1 MNSLRLG
8 AAVLA
13 LASTLTASA
22 ADYTLHTFKKL
33 TLTTNFVCEGAH
45 FADFNKD
52 GKMDV
57 VAGAFWFAGPDFAQR
72 HEFTKPAE
80 KPYDPA
86 KGYSDFF
93 LTYTHDFN
101 ADGWP
106 DILVYGWPG
115 KDASWYENP
124 KGASG
129 HWRKHVL
136 LESADNESP
145 QLGDM
150 TGDGKPELICHTG
163 GRLGFAEINW
173 ADPTKPAKFHPI
185 SPQDPKK
192 YFRYTHGYGFGDVNG
207 DGRADLLERDGWW
220 EQPAS
225 RESDEWTAW
234 KFHAVPFAPAGLR
247 GGAHMIVH
255 DVNGD
260 GMADV
265 ITSWDAHGYGLAW
278 YEGRRVGGEVK
289 FREHVIMNNKPE
301 HNRYG
306 VKFSQLHSQFLVD
319 VDGDGLKDIITG
331 KRFWAHGPAGDA
343 EPNAPAVL
351 YWFQLKRAKDGSVD
365 FVPHLVDD
373 NSGVGTQVTA
383 GDVNGDKRPDIIVG
397 NKKGV
402 FVFLHEAKKVSK
414 ADWEKAQPKPLDAA
428 SK

>member
-1 MNSLRLG
+1 MRSLSLIALLG
-8 AAVLA
+8 LAFAADV
-13 LASTLTASA
+13 SA
-22 ADYTLHTFKKL
+22 ADYALHTFKKL
-33 TLTTNFVCEGAH
+33 TLMTNFVCEGAH
-45 FADFNKD
+45 FADLNKD
-52 GKMDV
+52 GKMDI
-57 VAGAFWFAGPDFAQR
+57 VAGAFWFAGPDFTQR

-86 KGYSDFF
+86 KGYSDYF

-101 ADGWP
+101 GDGWP

-124 KGASG
+124 KNQPG
-129 HWRKHVL
+129 HWKKHVL

-150 TGDGKPELICHTG
+150 TGDGKPELLCHTG

-173 ADPTKPAKFHPI
+173 ADPRKPAKFNPI
-185 SPQDPKK
+185 SPTDPKK
-192 YFRYTHGYGFGDVNG
+192 YQRYTHGYGFGDLNG
-207 DGRADLLERDGWW
+207 DGRPDILERDGWW
-220 EQPAS
+220 EQPKD
-225 RESDEWTAW
+225 RNSDEWTAW

-247 GGAHMIVH
+247 GGAQMFVY

-260 GMADV
+260 GLADV
-265 ITSWDAHGYGLAW
+265 VTSWDAHGYGLAW
-278 YEGRRVGGEVK
+278 YEGRREGGAVK
-289 FREHVIMNNKPE
+289 FREHVIMNHKPE

-306 VKFSQLHSQFLVD
+306 VKFSQPHSQFLVD
-319 VDGDGLKDIITG
+319 VDGDGLKDIVTG

-351 YWFQLKRAKDGSVD
+351 YWFQLKRGKDGLVD
-365 FVPHLVDD
+365 FIPHLVDD
-373 NSGVGTQVTA
+373 DSGVGTQVTA
-383 GDVNGDKRPDIIVG
+383 GDVNGDGLPDIIVG

-414 ADWEKAQPKPLDAA
+414 AEWEKAQPKPADTPA
-428 SK
+428 K

>member
-1 MNSLRLG
+1 MVF
-8 AAVLA
+8 AAV
-13 LASTLTASA
+13 SSSPA
-22 ADYTLHTFKKL
+22 ADYTLHSFKKL

-52 GKMDV
+52 GKMDI
-57 VAGAFWFAGPDFAQR
+57 VAGPFWFAGPDFTQR
-72 HEFTKPAE
+72 HEFTKPVE

-101 ADGWP
+101 SDGWP

-124 KGASG
+124 KAAPS

-163 GRLGFAEINW
+163 GRLGFAEVNW
-173 ADPTKPAKFHPI
+173 SDPTKPATFRAI
-185 SPQDPKK
+185 SPQDTKK
-192 YFRYTHGYGFGDVNG
+192 YHRYTHGYGFGDLNG
-207 DGRADLLERDGWW
+207 DGRPDLLERDGWW
-220 EQPAS
+220 EQPADKNS
-225 RESDEWTAW
+225 TENW
-234 KFHAVPFAPAGLR
+234 KFHAVPFAPVGLR
-247 GGAHMIVH
+247 GGANMIVY

-260 GMADV
+260 GLTDV
-265 ITSWDAHGYGLAW
+265 VTSWDAHGYGLAW
-278 YEGRRVGGEVK
+278 YEGRREGGEVK
-289 FREHVIMNNKPE
+289 FRENVIMNNKPE

-306 VKFSQLHSQFLVD
+306 VKFSQPHSQFLVD
-319 VDGDGLKDIITG
+319 MDGDGLKDIVTG

-351 YWFQLKRAKDGSVD
+351 YWFQLKRTRGGGVD
-365 FVPHLVDD
+365 FIPHLVDD

-383 GDVNGDKRPDIIVG
+383 GDVNGDKLPDIIVG

-402 FVFLHEAKKVSK
+402 FVFIHEAKKASQSE
-414 ADWEKAQPKPLDAA
+414 WEKAQPKPIDHGA
-428 SK
+428 K